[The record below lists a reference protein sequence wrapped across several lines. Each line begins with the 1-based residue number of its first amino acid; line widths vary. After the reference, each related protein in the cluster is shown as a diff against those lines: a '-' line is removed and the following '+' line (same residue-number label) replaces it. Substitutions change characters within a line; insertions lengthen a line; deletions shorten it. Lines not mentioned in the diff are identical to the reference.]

1 VKPLYTREALEAK
14 IHGVMLLEGVVR
26 PDGTVGDVQV
36 ARSLDPLF
44 GLDQEALRAVRQWRF
59 TPGMKDGKP
68 VPTCL
73 CVLELSK
80 VRTGV
85 QSRDTPQPSRGREV
99 DPLLCHTGSCE
110 NEWSLRLTD
119 RPQAVNEATKR
130 GR

>member
-68 VPTCL
+68 VP
-73 CVLELSK
+73 VLVTFE
-80 VRTGV
+80 R
-85 QSRDTPQPSRGREV
+85 
-99 DPLLCHTGSCE
+99 
-110 NEWSLRLTD
+110 
-119 RPQAVNEATKR
+119 
-130 GR
+130 